1 MEILPKNVINKIMFY
16 TNHPV
21 VDILNASSIFKAL
34 KMYNEERVH
43 GSPYDRG
50 EADAYYGR
58 GYEPRKREVHSGRMV
73 LTQLENDEEI
83 KEYEAAYFHSSNRKD
98 GRNSVQQEIYNK

>member
-1 MEILPKNVINKIMFY
+1 MFH
-16 TNHPV
+16 TSHPV
-21 VDILNASSIFKAL
+21 VDILSASSIFKAL

-58 GYEPRKREVHSGRMV
+58 GYEPHKREQHFGIMI
-73 LTQLENDEEI
+73 QLELETDEEK
-83 KEYEAAYFHSSNRKD
+83 KEYEAAYMHASNRKD
-98 GRNSVQQEIYNK
+98 GRNIVQNTIYKNMGT